1 MATITTK
8 ETRAFNWANPG
19 TLKVGDEIVETL
31 KDSREVVFVVM
42 DGGVIGLKNLLGYH
56 RMNKD
61 WTNEGGWLACDMR
74 RYLNEEVI
82 ALLPDALIAA
92 IKPRKFGEEED
103 KLWLFSEMEVFGEH
117 DWTENDPD
125 RGFQFEYFKDR
136 RNRIKVD
143 EDGDASWWWGRSPNG
158 SNSVCLLQCGRQRR
172 RGQVTA
178 PSAPLAFASASISNH
193 QSMNPRGLVPRGER
207 RMTLWGLKICGL
219 RKATAAPS
227 WQKSAESATRKSV
240 ILRSVSSSLR
250 ISRSKR
256 RSSSRRLSTASL
268 RT

>member
-1 MATITTK
+1 MTTITTK

-31 KDSREVVFVVM
+31 KDGREVVFVVM
-42 DGGVIGLKNLLGYH
+42 DDGVIGLKNLLGYH
-56 RMNKD
+56 RMNKE

-74 RYLNEEVI
+74 RYLNEDVI

-125 RGFQFEYFKDR
+125 RGFQFEYFKDG

-143 EDGDASWWWGRSPNG
+143 EDGDANWWWERSPNG
-158 SNSVCLLQCGRQRR
+158 SNSYDFCFVSSG
-172 RGQVTA
+172 GDAAVTTPAA
-178 PSAPLAFASASISNH
+178 PTAFASASISNH

-207 RMTLWGLKICGL
+207 RMTLWDLKICGL

-250 ISRSKR
+250 ISHSKR
-256 RSSSRRLSTASL
+256 RSSSRRLSTASP

>member
-1 MATITTK
+1 MTTITTK

-31 KDSREVVFVVM
+31 KDGREVVFVVM
-42 DGGVIGLKNLLGYH
+42 DDGVIGLKNLLGYH
-56 RMNKD
+56 RMNKE

-143 EDGDASWWWGRSPNG
+143 EDGDASWWWERSPSG
-158 SNSVCLLQCGRQRR
+158 SNSTPSAVWTAMAART
-172 RGQVTA
+172 VTA
-178 PSAPLAFASASISNH
+178 PPASAAFASASISNH

-207 RMTLWGLKICGL
+207 RMTLWDLKICGL

>member
-31 KDSREVVFVVM
+31 KDGREVVFVVM
-42 DGGVIGLKNLLGYH
+42 DDGVIGLKNLLGYH
-56 RMNKD
+56 RMNKE

-143 EDGDASWWWGRSPNG
+143 EDGDAYWCWA
-158 SNSVCLLQCGRQRR
+158 VLLMGATPTTSALWAATAARTI
-172 RGQVTA
+172 TA
-178 PSAPLAFASASISNH
+178 PTSPTAFASASISNH

-207 RMTLWGLKICGL
+207 RMTLWDLKICGL

-227 WQKSAESATRKSV
+227 WQKSVESATRKSV

-256 RSSSRRLSTASL
+256 LSSSRRLSTAGL
-268 RT
+268 KT

>member
-31 KDSREVVFVVM
+31 KDGREVVFVVM
-42 DGGVIGLKNLLGYH
+42 DDGVIGLKNLLGYH
-56 RMNKD
+56 RMNNE

-143 EDGDASWWWGRSPNG
+143 EDGDAYWWWERSPGGSSSSYFCIVG
-158 SNSVCLLQCGRQRR
+158 SNGYASV
-172 RGQVTA
+172 TTPTPPA
-178 PSAPLAFASASISNH
+178 AFASASISNH

-207 RMTLWGLKICGL
+207 RMTLWDLKICGL

-250 ISRSKR
+250 ISHSKR

>member
-31 KDSREVVFVVM
+31 KDGREVAFVVM
-42 DGGVIGLKNLLGYH
+42 DDSVIGLKNLLGYH

-143 EDGDASWWWGRSPNG
+143 EDGDANWWWERSPYGSDSNAFCSVG
-158 SNSVCLLQCGRQRR
+158 SNGDANI
-172 RGQVTA
+172 TT
-178 PSAPLAFASASISNH
+178 PTTPTAFASASISNH

-207 RMTLWGLKICGL
+207 RMTLWDLKICGL

-227 WQKSAESATRKSV
+227 WQKSVESATRKSV

-256 RSSSRRLSTASL
+256 LSSSRRLSTAGL
-268 RT
+268 KT

>member
-31 KDSREVVFVVM
+31 KDGREVVFVVM
-42 DGGVIGLKNLLGYH
+42 DDGVIGLKNLLGYH
-56 RMNKD
+56 HMNED

-82 ALLPDALIAA
+82 ALLPDELVAA

-103 KLWLFSEMEVFGEH
+103 KLWLFSEMEVFGDH

-143 EDGDASWWWGRSPNG
+143 EDGDADWWWERSPVG
-158 SNSVCLLQCGRQRR
+158 ASPTSSALWAAAATR
-172 RGQVTA
+172 TM
-178 PSAPLAFASASISNH
+178 SAPTTPTAFASASISNH

-207 RMTLWGLKICGL
+207 RMTLWDLKICGL

-250 ISRSKR
+250 ISHSKR

>member
-8 ETRAFNWANPG
+8 ESRAFNWANPG

-42 DGGVIGLKNLLGYH
+42 DDGVIGLKNLLGYH

-125 RGFQFEYFKDR
+125 RGEQMAYYKR
-136 RNRIKVD
+136 RGNRIKALGD
-143 EDGDASWWWGRSPNG
+143 EGEAAHSWWERSPFG
-158 SNSVCLLQCGRQRR
+158 SNSNYFCNVNSNGDANFSYAANAGGVCFGFC
-172 RGQVTA
+172 V
-178 PSAPLAFASASISNH
+178 
-193 QSMNPRGLVPRGER
+193 
-207 RMTLWGLKICGL
+207 
-219 RKATAAPS
+219 
-227 WQKSAESATRKSV
+227 
-240 ILRSVSSSLR
+240 
-250 ISRSKR
+250 
-256 RSSSRRLSTASL
+256 
-268 RT
+268 

>member
-143 EDGDASWWWGRSPNG
+143 EDGDAYWWWERSPYG
-158 SNSVCLLQCGRQRR
+158 SNSNHFCSVGSSGNAYSSSANNAYGVCFGFY
-172 RGQVTA
+172 T
-178 PSAPLAFASASISNH
+178 NH

>member
-31 KDSREVVFVVM
+31 KDGREVVFVVM
-42 DGGVIGLKNLLGYH
+42 DDGVIGLKNLLGHH
-56 RMNKD
+56 RMNKE

-143 EDGDASWWWGRSPNG
+143 EDGDAYWCWD
-158 SNSVCLLQCGRQRR
+158 VLLMRATPTSSALC
-172 RGQVTA
+172 TA
-178 PSAPLAFASASISNH
+178 TAARTITTPTTPTAFASASISNH

-207 RMTLWGLKICGL
+207 RMTLWDLKICGL
-219 RKATAAPS
+219 RKATVAPS

-240 ILRSVSSSLR
+240 ILRSALSSPR

-256 RSSSRRLSTASL
+256 LSSSRRLSTASL